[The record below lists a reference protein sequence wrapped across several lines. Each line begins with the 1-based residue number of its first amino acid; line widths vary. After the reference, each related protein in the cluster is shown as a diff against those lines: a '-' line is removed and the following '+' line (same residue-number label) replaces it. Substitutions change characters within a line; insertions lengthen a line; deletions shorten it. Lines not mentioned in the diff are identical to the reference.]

1 MTRAGAGR
9 VGRSYTRGVSVLAEL
24 ASSRELVAN
33 LTQRELKGKYK
44 RSALGW
50 AWSLLNPI
58 ATMAI
63 FTVVF
68 RFVLRVPVPVG
79 ASTGIEV
86 FALWLL
92 CGLLVW
98 NLISS
103 GMSGGIAALI
113 GNANLI
119 KKVYFPREALVVAAV
134 LALVVSLLIELGVL
148 AVALAFFGNV
158 VVLWLPVVAL
168 LVALL
173 TVFTLGLA
181 LMLSVANVYFRDL
194 QYFVTIFLQLWFYAT
209 PVIYPISLVQDRAG
223 TEVLG
228 VSVLTLYDL
237 NPAVAFVEAF
247 RDVLYDLQW
256 PSAQRWGELVVWSV
270 VSLAVGVLVF
280 RRFEG
285 RLAEEL

>member
-1 MTRAGAGR
+1 MLR
-9 VGRSYTRGVSVLAEL
+9 EL
-24 ASSRELVAN
+24 ASSRELVVN

-58 ATMAI
+58 ATMLI

-79 ASTGIEV
+79 ESTGIEV

-119 KKVYFPREALVVAAV
+119 KKVYFPREALVIAAV

-148 AVALAFFGNV
+148 ALALAFFGNV

-181 LMLSVANVYFRDL
+181 LVLSVANVYFRDL

-209 PVIYPISLVQDRAG
+209 PVIYPISLVEDRAA

-228 VSVLTLYDL
+228 VSVLTLYEL
-237 NPAVAFVEAF
+237 NPAVTFVEAF

-256 PSAQRWGELVVWSV
+256 PSAGRWAELVVWST
-270 VSLAVGVLVF
+270 VSLVAGVLVF

>member
-1 MTRAGAGR
+1 MSALR
-9 VGRSYTRGVSVLAEL
+9 EL
-24 ASSRELVAN
+24 AARRELVLN

-50 AWSLLNPI
+50 AWSLLNPL
-58 ATMAI
+58 ATMLI

-68 RFVLRVPVPVG
+68 RFVLRVPIPVG
-79 ASTGIEV
+79 ESTGIRV

-98 NLISS
+98 NLISN
-103 GMSGGIAALI
+103 GMNGGIAALV

-119 KKVYFPREALVVAAV
+119 KKVYFPREALVISAV
-134 LALVVSLLIELGVL
+134 LALVMTLLIELGVL

-158 VVLWLPVVAL
+158 VVLWLPVVVLL
-168 LVALL
+168 LVLV
-173 TVFTLGLA
+173 TTFTLGLA
-181 LMLSVANVYFRDL
+181 LMLSVANVYFRDM
-194 QYFVTIFLQLWFYAT
+194 QYFVAIFLQLWFYAT
-209 PVIYPISLVQDRAG
+209 PIIYPIELVEQQRG

-228 VSVLTLYDL
+228 VSILTLYNL
-237 NPAVAFVEAF
+237 NPAVVFVEAF

-256 PSAQRWGELVVWSV
+256 PSLDRWGAMLAWALVSLVV
-270 VSLAVGVLVF
+270 GVRVF